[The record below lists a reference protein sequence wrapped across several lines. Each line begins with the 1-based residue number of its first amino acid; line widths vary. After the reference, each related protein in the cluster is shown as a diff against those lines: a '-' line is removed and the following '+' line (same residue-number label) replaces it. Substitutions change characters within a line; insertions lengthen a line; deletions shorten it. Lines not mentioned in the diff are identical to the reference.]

1 MGRGEDI
8 DLSQDFE
15 DLQDSRVRVR
25 EYVGQELISDE
36 TFNIETDMSGM
47 MDIITQARFNS
58 EKTDEKWWS

>member
-1 MGRGEDI
+1 MGRGEDT

-15 DLQDSRVRVR
+15 DLQESRVRVR

-47 MDIITQARFNS
+47 MVIITQARRNS
-58 EKTDEKWWS
+58 EKTDEK

>member
-1 MGRGEDI
+1 MGRGEDT

-15 DLQDSRVRVR
+15 DLQESRVRVR

-47 MDIITQARFNS
+47 MDIITQAHRNS

>member
-1 MGRGEDI
+1 MGRGEDT

-15 DLQDSRVRVR
+15 DLQESGVRVR

-47 MDIITQARFNS
+47 MDIITQARRNS

>member
-1 MGRGEDI
+1 MGKGEDT

-15 DLQDSRVRVR
+15 DLQESRVRVR

-47 MDIITQARFNS
+47 MDIITQARRNS
-58 EKTDEKWWS
+58 EKTDEK

>member
-1 MGRGEDI
+1 MGRGEDT

-15 DLQDSRVRVR
+15 DLQESRVRVR

-47 MDIITQARFNS
+47 MDIITQARRNS

>member
-1 MGRGEDI
+1 MGRGEDT

-15 DLQDSRVRVR
+15 DLQESRVRVR
-25 EYVGQELISDE
+25 EYVGKELISDE

-47 MDIITQARFNS
+47 MDIITQARRNS

>member
-1 MGRGEDI
+1 MGRGEDT

-15 DLQDSRVRVR
+15 DLQESRVRVR

-47 MDIITQARFNS
+47 MDIITQARRNS
-58 EKTDEKWWS
+58 EKTDEK

>member
-1 MGRGEDI
+1 MGKGEDT

-15 DLQDSRVRVR
+15 DLQESRVRVR

-47 MDIITQARFNS
+47 MDIITQARRNS

>member
-1 MGRGEDI
+1 MGRGEDT

-15 DLQDSRVRVR
+15 DLQESGVRVR

-47 MDIITQARFNS
+47 MVIITQARRNS
-58 EKTDEKWWS
+58 EKTDEK